1 MRPAWLVLLLAL
13 AGPLQAAVGAGD
25 WLARIEPALRGLDY
39 QGTLVHVTGGRVE
52 TVRLFHRRDG
62 DRERER
68 LVALGGA
75 PREVIRDGRKV
86 MCLGGGDG
94 PLAFEVTAHGGW
106 SPALALSAAGDLT
119 GYRVQLAGSDRIAG
133 HAAQRIDIL
142 ATDRWRYGYR
152 LWLERKTGLPL
163 RVDLVDAQGAA
174 VEHVAFT
181 ELAIGR
187 RPRDEDLEP
196 STDRGLVALAPLAAA
211 RTVAPDWRVPAPP
224 PGFTLRS
231 ARRDDAGL
239 QLLYS
244 DGLASV
250 SVYVERAD
258 PNRRAASA
266 SRQGAVHAQSFQS
279 AGWHVL
285 AIGKV
290 PAGTVA
296 HLARTVRAVDADG

>member
-1 MRPAWLVLLLAL
+1 LLLAL
-13 AGPLQAAVGAGD
+13 AAPLQAAVGAGD

-39 QGTLVHVTGGRVE
+39 QGTLVHVAGGRME
-52 TVRLFHRRDG
+52 TVRLYHRRDG
-62 DRERER
+62 ERERER

-75 PREVIRDGRKV
+75 PREVIRDGRQV
-86 MCLGGGDG
+86 MCLGGGTG
-94 PLAFEVTAHGGW
+94 PLAFEIRAHGGW
-106 SPALALSAAGDLT
+106 SPALALSAAGDLP
-119 GYRVQLAGSDRIAG
+119 GYRVQLAGRDRIAG

-152 LWLERKTGLPL
+152 LWLERRTGLPL
-163 RVDLVDAQGAA
+163 RVDLVDERGAA
-174 VEHVAFT
+174 VEQVAFT

-196 STDRGLVALAPLAAA
+196 STARGLVSLPPLAG
-211 RTVAPDWRVPAPP
+211 TPEVTPDWRVPAPP
-224 PGFTLRS
+224 PGFVLRS
-231 ARRDDAGL
+231 ARRDADGL

-258 PNRRAASA
+258 PRLRAARA
-266 SRQGAVHAQSFQS
+266 TRQGAVHAHAFQVE
-279 AGWHVL
+279 GWHVL
-285 AIGKV
+285 ALGKV
-290 PAGTVA
+290 PAATVA

>member
-1 MRPAWLVLLLAL
+1 VRAAWLALLLAL
-13 AGPLQAAVGAGD
+13 AAPLQAAVGAGD

-39 QGTLVHVTGGRVE
+39 QGTLVHVAGGRVE

-86 MCLGGGDG
+86 MCLGGGEG

-106 SPALALSAAGDLT
+106 SPALALSAAGNLP
-119 GYRVQLAGSDRIAG
+119 GYRVQLAGRDRVAG
-133 HAAQRIDIL
+133 HVAQRIDIL

-152 LWLERKTGLPL
+152 LWLENKTGLPL
-163 RVDLVDAQGAA
+163 RVDLVDERGIA
-174 VEHVAFT
+174 VEQVAFT
-181 ELAIGR
+181 ELDIGR

-196 STDRGLVALAPLAAA
+196 STERGLVAVAPLAAS
-211 RTVAPDWRVPAPP
+211 RTVAPDWRVPSPP

-231 ARRDDAGL
+231 TRRDADGL

-250 SVYVERAD
+250 SVYVEPAD
-258 PNRRAASA
+258 PRLRAASA
-266 SRQGAVHAQSFQS
+266 TRQGAVHAHAFRVD
-279 AGWHVL
+279 GWHVL
-285 AIGKV
+285 ALGKV
-290 PAGTVA
+290 PAATVA
-296 HLARTVRAVDADG
+296 HLARTVRAVDSDG